1 MKSQADSSPIPSKEW
16 FINKGVENVEYFIFK
31 NIDSREVKGLIVSEL
46 PPITKPKMRVRID
59 TIDGKDGSETVNLG
73 FEAYTKTL
81 KIGLTRG
88 YDIDNIIA
96 WLHGEGDIQFSNEPD
111 KLYRVKVHDAIDF
124 ERLLRFRTADVKFY
138 TQPFKYSATERTK
151 TLAVAGQTTAEIRN
165 AGNYFAK
172 PTITFTGTGTVNIS
186 VNGAQKCV
194 LNLGTDESITLDT
207 DKQEAYTGNTLKNR
221 QMDGEF
227 ITLET
232 GKNTITWTGNLSK
245 IEITQ
250 YSRWL

>member
-1 MKSQADSSPIPSKEW
+1 MSYI
-16 FINKGVENVEYFIFK
+16 VFK
-31 NIDSREVKGLIVSEL
+31 NIDSRDIKGLIISEL

-73 FEAYTKTL
+73 FEAYTKTV

-111 KLYRVKVHDAIDF
+111 KIYRVKVHDAIDF

-151 TLAVAGQTTAEIRN
+151 TLDISGQSTVEIRN
-165 AGNYFAK
+165 AGNYFSK
-172 PTITFTGTGTVNIS
+172 PIITVTGTGMINIS

-194 LNLGTDESITLDT
+194 LNLETNESITLDA
-207 DKQEAYTGNTLKNR
+207 DKQEAYFDGALKNR
-221 QMDGEF
+221 KMDGEF
-227 ITLET
+227 ITLEV
-232 GKNTITWTGNLSK
+232 GKNIITWTGELSK
-245 IEITQ
+245 IEITY

>member
-1 MKSQADSSPIPSKEW
+1 M
-16 FINKGVENVEYFIFK
+16 EYFIFK

-111 KLYRVKVHDAIDF
+111 KLYRVKIHDAIDF

-151 TLAVAGQTTAEIRN
+151 TLNVAGQTTAEIRN
-165 AGNYFAK
+165 AGNYFSK
-172 PTITFTGTGTVNIS
+172 PIVTLTGTGTVNIS
-186 VNGAQKCV
+186 VNGVQKCV
-194 LNLGTDESITLDT
+194 LNLGTDESITLDA
-207 DKQEAYTGNTLKNR
+207 DKQEAYFGGTLKNR

-245 IEITQ
+245 IEITH

>member
-1 MKSQADSSPIPSKEW
+1 MSYI
-16 FINKGVENVEYFIFK
+16 IFK
-31 NIDSREVKGLIVSEL
+31 NIDSRNIKGLIISEL

-73 FEAYTKTL
+73 FEAYTKTV

-111 KLYRVKVHDAIDF
+111 KVYRVKVHDAIDF

-151 TLAVAGQTTAEIRN
+151 ILQVAGLSTAEIRN
-165 AGNYFAK
+165 AGNYFSK
-172 PTITFTGTGTVNIS
+172 PIIKITGTGTINIS
-186 VNGAQKCV
+186 VNGVQKCV
-194 LNLGTDESITLDT
+194 LNLGTNESITLDA
-207 DKQEAYTGNTLKNR
+207 DKQEAYAGNTLKNR

-227 ITLET
+227 ITLEV
-232 GKNTITWTGNLSK
+232 GKNTITWTGDISS
-245 IEITQ
+245 IEITH
-250 YSRWL
+250 YSRWI

>member
-1 MKSQADSSPIPSKEW
+1 MSYI
-16 FINKGVENVEYFIFK
+16 VFK
-31 NIDSREVKGLIVSEL
+31 NIDSRNIKGLIISEL

-73 FEAYTKTL
+73 FEAYTKTV

-111 KLYRVKVHDAIDF
+111 KIYRVKVHDAIDF

-151 TLAVAGQTTAEIRN
+151 TLDVAGLQTAEIRN
-165 AGNYFAK
+165 AGNYFSK
-172 PTITFTGTGTVNIS
+172 PIITVTGTGTINMS
-186 VNGAQKCV
+186 VNGKQKCV
-194 LNLGTDESITLDT
+194 IYLGENESITLDA
-207 DKQEAYTGNTLKNR
+207 DKQEAYTGEVLKNR
-221 QMDGEF
+221 QMEGEF

-232 GKNTITWTGNLSK
+232 GKNTITWTGDLST
-245 IEITQ
+245 IAITY

>member
-1 MKSQADSSPIPSKEW
+1 MSYI
-16 FINKGVENVEYFIFK
+16 IFK
-31 NIDSREVKGLIVSEL
+31 NIDSRNVKGLIITEL

-73 FEAYTKTL
+73 FEAYVKTV

-111 KLYRVKVHDAIDF
+111 KVYRVKVHDAIDF

-151 TLAVAGQTTAEIRN
+151 TLSVAGLTTTEIRN

-172 PTITFTGTGTVNIS
+172 PIITFTGTGTINIF
-186 VNGAQKCV
+186 VNGVQKCT
-194 LNLGTDESITLDT
+194 LKDLGTDESITLDT
-207 DKQEAYTGNTLKNR
+207 EKQEAYTGNVLKNR
-221 QMDGEF
+221 KMDGEF

-232 GKNTITWTGNLSK
+232 GKNTMTWTGNLST
-245 IEITQ
+245 IAITH

>member
-1 MKSQADSSPIPSKEW
+1 MSYI
-16 FINKGVENVEYFIFK
+16 IFK
-31 NIDSREVKGLIVSEL
+31 NIDSRNVKGLIITEL

-59 TIDGKDGSETVNLG
+59 TIDGKDGSDTVNLG
-73 FEAYTKTL
+73 FEAYTKTV

-111 KLYRVKVHDAIDF
+111 KVYRVKVHDAIDF

-151 TLAVAGQTTAEIRN
+151 TLSVAGLTTTEIRN

-172 PTITFTGTGTVNIS
+172 PIITFTGTGTINIF
-186 VNGAQKCV
+186 VNGVQKCT
-194 LNLGTDESITLDT
+194 LKDLGTDESITLDT
-207 DKQEAYTGNTLKNR
+207 EKQEAYTGNVLKNR
-221 QMDGEF
+221 KMDGEF

-232 GKNTITWTGNLSK
+232 GKNTITWTGNLST
-245 IEITQ
+245 IAITH

>member
-1 MKSQADSSPIPSKEW
+1 MSYI
-16 FINKGVENVEYFIFK
+16 IFK
-31 NIDSREVKGLIVSEL
+31 NIDSRNVKGLIISEL

-73 FEAYTKTL
+73 FEAYTKTV

-111 KLYRVKVHDAIDF
+111 KVYRVKVHDAIDF

-151 TLAVAGQTTAEIRN
+151 TLAVTGLTTAEIRN
-165 AGNYFAK
+165 AGNYFSK
-172 PTITFTGTGTVNIS
+172 PTITLTGTGTINIS

-194 LNLGTDESITLDT
+194 LNLGTDESITLDA
-207 DKQEAYTGNTLKNR
+207 DQQEAYSGNTLKNR

-232 GKNTITWTGNLSK
+232 GKNIITWTGDLSK
-245 IEITQ
+245 IAITH
-250 YSRWL
+250 YSRWI

>member
-1 MKSQADSSPIPSKEW
+1 MSYI
-16 FINKGVENVEYFIFK
+16 IFK
-31 NIDSREVKGLIVSEL
+31 NIDSRNVKGLIISEL

-59 TIDGKDGSETVNLG
+59 TIDGNDGSETVNLG
-73 FEAYTKTL
+73 FEAYTKTV
-81 KIGLTRG
+81 KIGLTRD

-111 KLYRVKVHDAIDF
+111 KVYRVKVYDQIDF

-151 TLAVAGQTTAEIRN
+151 TLSVTGLTTTEIRN

-172 PTITFTGTGTVNIS
+172 PIITFTGTGTVNIS

-194 LNLGTDESITLDT
+194 LNLGTNESITLDT
-207 DKQEAYTGNTLKNR
+207 EKQEAYTGNVLKNR
-221 QMDGEF
+221 KMDGEF

-232 GKNTITWTGNLSK
+232 GKNTITWTGNLST
-245 IEITQ
+245 IAITH